1 MSASISDFPI
11 VISVSGT
18 THYCKEVPVIGTDYT
33 KLITSTGN
41 TAIAYSPGYGSG
53 WSTEH
58 SNNKQMVFDGRLI
71 QFILSDYYKSN
82 FNGKQYSLIKRED
95 KEYYFE
101 FMERVFYDM
110 TIGYE
115 SSINSFCHLQVEFI
129 PQNTQFTI
137 EEYDGSESIKIFNP
151 NDYFTA

>member
-18 THYCKEVPVIGTDYT
+18 THYCKEVPVVGTGYE

-53 WSTEH
+53 WSTERN
-58 SNNKQMVFDGRLI
+58 NNKQMVFDSRLI
-71 QFILSDYYKSN
+71 QLILSDYYKSN
-82 FNGKQYSLIKRED
+82 FNGKQEHLIQSKD
-95 KEYYFE
+95 KDYIIE
-101 FMERVFYDM
+101 FLGSVFYN
-110 TIGYE
+110 IEYLP
-115 SSINSFCHLQVEFI
+115 SISSFCDLRVEFI
-129 PQNTQFTI
+129 PQNTHFTI

-151 NDYFTA
+151 NEYFTA

>member
-18 THYCKEVPVIGTDYT
+18 THYCKEAPVVGTDYT

-41 TAIAYSPGYGSG
+41 TAIIYSPSYGDG
-53 WSTEH
+53 WSN
-58 SNNKQMVFDGRLI
+58 NNKQMIFDSQI
-71 QFILSDYYKSN
+71 VQFILSDYYKSN
-82 FNGKQYSLIKRED
+82 FNRKQEHLIKRED
-95 KEYYFE
+95 KEYYIE
-101 FMERVFYDM
+101 FMESVFYDY
-110 TIGYE
+110 IP
-115 SSINSFCHLQVEFI
+115 SISSFCYLQVEFI

-151 NDYFTA
+151 NAYFTA